1 MPALQDDPKLVDN
14 QDISIFPVKPSSSD
28 RQLVVIAQLGQLW
41 RMTQLGHQ
49 VLLGQL
55 VGQQLQLGGEVLTQ
69 GVVHVK
75 PITADGSKINVS
87 IMKSMI

>member
-14 QDISIFPVKPSSSD
+14 QDISIFSVKPSSSD

-41 RMTQLGHQ
+41 RMTQLGDQ

-75 PITADGSKINVS
+75 PIA
-87 IMKSMI
+87 

>member
-1 MPALQDDPKLVDN
+1 MPTLQDDPKLVDN

-28 RQLVVIAQLGQLW
+28 RQLVVIAQLVQLW
-41 RMTQLGHQ
+41 RITQLGHQ
-49 VLLGQL
+49 VLLGEL
-55 VGQQLQLGGEVLTQ
+55 VGQQLQLGGDVLTQ

-75 PITADGSKINVS
+75 PIAADRSKINVS